1 MAVSAATVATSIAA
15 LSVSGL
21 TIKDLDAIPQEVTAR
36 DCPVMFP
43 DPSRFLT
50 DLSIEVDSY
59 GSAAAKKTVR
69 YTLNYILAYRVV
81 GEERGLYKIYQGFV
95 QKVCLL
101 LDAMLANDALSGCI
115 DSTPTG
121 LTLGVVQD
129 PAGKSFHGCLI
140 PIRIME
146 FYN

>member
-1 MAVSAATVATSIAA
+1 MALSAATVATSIAA

-36 DCPVMFP
+36 DCPVLYP
-43 DPSRFLT
+43 DPTRFMT
-50 DLSIEVDSY
+50 DLVIEVDSF
-59 GSAAAKKTVR
+59 GSASAAKTIR
-69 YTLNYILAYRVV
+69 YTLNYVLAYRIV

-95 QKVCLL
+95 QKACLFI
-101 LDAMLANDALSGCI
+101 DAMLANDALSGCI
-115 DSTPTG
+115 DSTTIG

-129 PAGKSFHGCLI
+129 PSGKSFHGCLI